1 MWHGAA
7 HCDETRGT
15 SSTGISNVI
24 TPVVSVSWLFQAVTH
39 RSSCC
44 GCQGLLPLP
53 AWNAG
58 AKYAGDSLARSS
70 GKQLQPAGL
79 GGGEKGSCLSW
90 KNWWHFD
97 DERLICPGGQ
107 LLALLSTAHFS
118 CLSLSVFLQVH
129 VNLLILEARMQAELL
144 YALQAITQYMIS

>member
-1 MWHGAA
+1 MS
-7 HCDETRGT
+7 GT
-15 SSTGISNVI
+15 V
-24 TPVVSVSWLFQAVTH
+24 L
-39 RSSCC
+39 
-44 GCQGLLPLP
+44 LP

-58 AKYAGDSLARSS
+58 AKYAGDSLACSS
-70 GKQLQPAGL
+70 GKQLQPTGL

-97 DERLICPGGQ
+97 DERLTCPGGQ
-107 LLALLSTAHFS
+107 LLAPLSTAHFG
-118 CLSLSVFLQVH
+118 CLSLSLFLQVH